1 MFKFFDSFSK
11 GCGCTLGAVAGIV
24 IALVIIALLFGTCE
38 IGVGI

>member
-1 MFKFFDSFSK
+1 MFRFFDYFSK

-38 IGVGI
+38 TVVGL